1 MSAPALTC
9 PRCQSTQ
16 VVKNGRI
23 HNGRQNF
30 FLKTPLPRGNLA
42 IGGFRKC
49 KNCGR
54 QFVLNPTKKVI
65 GQDTRELIDKLL
77 LEKLPLAGI
86 ARVTGVSEGW
96 LQTYINAKYDAIP
109 RQIDVWPKKRGA

>member
-1 MSAPALTC
+1 MSAPTLTC

-30 FLKTPLPRGNLA
+30 
-42 IGGFRKC
+42 KC
-49 KNCGR
+49 KACGR

-86 ARVTGVSEGW
+86 ARVSGVSEGW
-96 LQTYINAKYDAIP
+96 LQTYVNNKYDAIP
-109 RQIDVWPKKRGA
+109 KRVEVWPKKKALDCPM

>member
-30 FLKTPLPRGNLA
+30 
-42 IGGFRKC
+42 KC
-49 KNCGR
+49 KACGR
-54 QFVLNPTKKVI
+54 QFVLNSTKKVI

-86 ARVTGVSEGW
+86 VRVTGVSETW
-96 LQTYINAKYDAIP
+96 LQTYVNAKYDAIP
-109 RQIDVWPKKRGA
+109 RLVDVWPKKKGA